1 MSAMTPKKEIFI
13 IVTCNIAKEDDT
25 YVAICPELDVA
36 SQGKTVE
43 EANNNVK
50 DAIFLYLNTIEE
62 LGTRKAIFKERKIR
76 IYTTI
81 PEIKKERIPIPKD
94 FNHDSFTTINPIPL
108 FC

>member
-13 IVTCNIAKEDDT
+13 VVTCNITKDDST
-25 YVAICPELDVA
+25 YVAICPEFDVA

-50 DAIFLYLNTIEE
+50 DAVLLYLNTIEE
-62 LGTRKAIFKERKIR
+62 LGTRKEIFKERKIKT
-76 IYTTI
+76 YTAI
-81 PEIKKERIPIPKD
+81 PKIKKERIPVPID
-94 FNHDSFTTINPIPL
+94 SDHDSFTTINPIPL